1 MKVYLPPVFAIHA
14 SENGSAIRQL
24 AAPAWQGEA
33 DVEPL
38 AQARAKGYLIQP
50 QDESPSIVLLVNTS
64 QPRPQD
70 QNVLRLKGFTL
81 PAGDQEVVDLSAAKW
96 LKHPAALAAL
106 ATIADYEHRTA
117 EVRAFWDGRFAYKQE
132 NIANATKGLRP
143 PQLGA
148 LHAAQAHL
156 SVHHNPATV
165 VLPTGTG
172 KTETMLSILVAER
185 CGRLLVIVPTDALRT
200 QISDKFLTLG
210 VLKDFG
216 IVAPDTKYPVV
227 GTLNCRPKAVKEVD
241 SLFRKCNVIV
251 ATMAGLGQ
259 CPEKIQER
267 IASHCTHLFI
277 DEAHHV
283 GAPTWEAFKK
293 VFEKVPI
300 IQFTATPYR
309 NDEKPIGGQ
318 LIFNYPLRQAQE
330 DGYFTPITF
339 KPVLEFDPKLKDQAI
354 AEAAVEQL
362 RADAA
367 KGHVV
372 MARVSSV
379 PRAEQVFKIYQAYPE
394 FNPVQL
400 HTGIKSSR
408 VREQIRKQILSG
420 KSRIVVCVDMLG
432 EGFDLPELKIAAFHD
447 IRHSLPVTLQLA
459 GRFTRSR
466 PDLGNATFIAN
477 IAEVEVKDELRK
489 LYQHDVDWNRLL
501 PQISEKAIQQE
512 FDLWEFLGGFR
523 KFPEELS
530 LQNVRPAMSTVV
542 YRTRCKDWH
551 PENFQAGIKG
561 FSSLERVY
569 HDVNPKENTLIIMTT
584 ERVPVDWAG
593 IDEIYS
599 WDWQLYIL
607 HWDKDNR
614 LLFIHNSSN
623 SGFFKELAKA
633 VAGDAKLINGP
644 EIFRCLATVNR
655 LRFQNVG
662 LLQQI
667 GRLIRFT
674 MRAGPDVESGMSEA
688 AKQKAIKSNL
698 FGTGYENG
706 HRTSIGC
713 SYKGRIWSQQT
724 TNLRQLTRWCRSVGE
739 KLIDSSLD
747 PEQVLHGTL
756 EPMLVSDR
764 PEEMPIAVE
773 WPEIMYRDVETAYTL
788 RLQGIEVGIHETDLS
803 LLGPAEKGSLQFA
816 VSGLGKR
823 AVFELELFA
832 RDGEPDFR
840 FKTCGGSIA
849 EIVKGGTKKS
859 LCEFFN
865 DEPPTFWFVNGASL
879 VGHRYVRLRS
889 EPEPFPRQ
897 RIDVWD
903 WSGIDITKE
912 SQKIEKRA
920 DSIQYRVLET
930 LKKKPYTVLFD
941 DDDSGEAADIVAIC
955 ETKTVVEIDFYHC
968 KFSGDASP
976 GARIKDLYEVCGQA
990 QRSIHWMERPVD
1002 LFSHLMRREPR
1013 KSDNATGTRFEVG
1026 KQDDLVRIREKCRRM
1041 DVRLKILIV
1050 QPGLSR
1056 KAATRAQLELL
1067 SVTEHYLMDTFKI
1080 PFTAIGSE

>member
-1 MKVYLPPVFAIHA
+1 MRVHLPPVFAVRA
-14 SENGSAIRQL
+14 SENGNAIRQL
-24 AAPAWQGEA
+24 ATPSWQGEA
-33 DVEPL
+33 GVGPL
-38 AQARAKGYLIQP
+38 TQARAKGYLIQP
-50 QDESPSIVLLVNTS
+50 NDDSPSIVLLTNTS
-64 QPRPQD
+64 QPRAED
-70 QNVLRLKGFTL
+70 QMVLRLKGFSVS
-81 PAGDQEVVDLSAAKW
+81 AVGDGTVDLFAAKW
-96 LKHPAALAAL
+96 LKHPASLAAPV
-106 ATIADYEHRTA
+106 AIADYERRVA
-117 EVRAFWDGRFAYKQE
+117 DIRASWEGCFSYKQE
-132 NIANATKGLRP
+132 NIESAVQGLRP

-156 SVHHNPATV
+156 SVHRTPATV

-200 QISDKFLTLG
+200 QIAEKFLTLG

-216 IVAPDTKYPVV
+216 VVAPDTMCPIV
-227 GTLNCRPKAVKEVD
+227 GILNCRPKSNKEVD

-259 CPEKIQER
+259 CPVKIQER

-293 VFEKVPI
+293 AFENVPI

-309 NDEKPIGGQ
+309 NDEKPIGGH
-318 LIFNYPLRQAQE
+318 LIFNYPLRQAQQ
-330 DGYFTPITF
+330 DGYFRAITF
-339 KPVLEFDPKLKDQAI
+339 KPVLEFDPRLKDKAI

-362 RADAA
+362 RNDAD

-372 MARVSSV
+372 MARVGSV
-379 PRAEQVFKIYQAYPE
+379 PRAEQVLKIYQKFPE

-400 HTGIKSSR
+400 HTGVKSAR
-408 VREQIRKQILSG
+408 VRDQIRKQLLDG
-420 KSRIVVCVDMLG
+420 KSKIVVCVDMLG
-432 EGFDLPELKIAAFHD
+432 EGFDFPELKIAAFHD

-501 PQISEKAIQQE
+501 PQFSDNAIQQE

-584 ERVPVDWAG
+584 QRVPVDWAG
-593 IDEIYS
+593 IDDIYS

-607 HWDKDNR
+607 HWDKDNQ

-633 VAGDAKLINGP
+633 VAGDATLINGP

-655 LRFQNVG
+655 LRYQNVG

-674 MRAGPDVESGMSEA
+674 MRAGADVESGMSEA
-688 AKQKAIKSNL
+688 EKQKAIKSNL
-698 FGTGYENG
+698 FGTGFENG

-756 EPMLVSDR
+756 EPLLISDR
-764 PEEMPIAVE
+764 PKEMPIAVE
-773 WPEIMYRDVETAYTL
+773 WPEIMYRDVETAYSL
-788 RLQGIEVGIHETDLS
+788 RLQGIDVGIHEADLS
-803 LLGPAEKGSLQFA
+803 LLGPSETGTLQFA

-823 AVFELELFA
+823 AAFELELFKRA
-832 RDGEPDFR
+832 GEPDFR
-840 FKTCGGSIA
+840 FKACGGSIS
-849 EIVKGGTKKS
+849 EIVKGGTKKPLS
-859 LCEFFN
+859 EFFN
-865 DEPPTFWFVNGASL
+865 DEPPAFWFANGASL

-903 WSGIDITKE
+903 WSGVDITKE
-912 SQKIEKRA
+912 SQRIDKRP
-920 DSIQYRVLET
+920 DSVQYRVLEV
-930 LKKKPYTVLFD
+930 LKQEPYTVVFD
-941 DDDSGEAADIVAIC
+941 DDDSGEAADIVAVR
-955 ETKTVVEIDFYHC
+955 ETKAVIEIDFYHC
-968 KFSGDASP
+968 KFSGEATP

-990 QRSIHWMERPVD
+990 QKSIHWMERPVD
-1002 LFSHLMRREPR
+1002 LFNHLMRREPR
-1013 KSDNATGTRFEVG
+1013 KSDNSTGTRFEVG
-1026 KQDDLVRIREKCRRM
+1026 KQDDLIRIREKCRRM
-1041 DVRLKILIV
+1041 DVRLTIAVV

-1056 KAATRAQLELL
+1056 SAATRDQLQLL
-1067 SVTEHYLMDTFKI
+1067 SVTENYLLETFKI
-1080 PFTAIGSE
+1080 PFRAIGSN